1 MREAG
6 ISLIGFF
13 ENNPDYA
20 PDEVFILDYGIHP
33 VNKQR
38 LDGIAER
45 YGKRITYLD
54 AKPVTAQMK
63 RDFPHLKG
71 WRGTMAPT
79 AKAFVDMIVPD
90 YVERLLFIDADT
102 VVAGS
107 LAQLYDLDMGDAAL
121 AVVPASMDESDFKKG
136 KVRLANGNQMY
147 FNSGVLLFDMNNW
160 CRENC
165 HQMVMDALHLEL
177 DLEWPDQTLLN
188 NAIPQRIIKLLPP
201 KFNYLTHYFH
211 PHQERCWLR
220 KGHHHTEEEITE
232 AINHPA
238 IIHYLG
244 GWIMARPWY
253 EGCCSTHADEYFRYK
268 ALSPWKD
275 SPLSKSNA
283 VTNPPKDFRTK
294 LSLWQMQQYSRRRS
308 YHVTLITDAISRA
321 LFSLMDKVEKK
332 KGKMKKIN
340 QQ

>member
-1 MREAG
+1 MIDMTAEKCICAPVHHNHFHGTGSCDAAREA
-6 ISLIGFF
+6 
-13 ENNPDYA
+13 
-20 PDEVFILDYGIHP
+20 
-33 VNKQR
+33 NKR
-38 LDGIAER
+38 E
-45 YGKRITYLD
+45 
-54 AKPVTAQMK
+54 
-63 RDFPHLKG
+63 
-71 WRGTMAPT
+71 
-79 AKAFVDMIVPD
+79 DM
-90 YVERLLFIDADT
+90 R
-102 VVAGS
+102 S
-107 LAQLYDLDMGDAAL
+107 
-121 AVVPASMDESDFKKG
+121 
-136 KVRLANGNQMY
+136 NQ
-147 FNSGVLLFDMNNW
+147 
-160 CRENC
+160 
-165 HQMVMDALHLEL
+165 
-177 DLEWPDQTLLN
+177 QTD
-188 NAIPQRIIKLLPP
+188 
-201 KFNYLTHYFH
+201 
-211 PHQERCWLR
+211 
-220 KGHHHTEEEITE
+220 
-232 AINHPA
+232 HPA